1 RFLGFTLICRRGW
14 TFILAN
20 KRIFY
25 QNCEIFNNVDLYDG
39 PVCGSDGIT
48 YANDLY
54 LDCVNYQ
61 TFQNGEYLPSYIRTL
76 MNENSFSVIPMHSG
90 YCLPVDDYCK
100 INLFYRPICGS
111 DGHTYTN
118 LESLSCVNYNRSQ
131 NVTVA
136 LSGPCKVMDRCYSY
150 RTLSYGS
157 NGVCANN
164 GLTYGNAAQVN
175 CLRQINVDLRILH
188 NGSCT
193 VREVYDIY
201 DSVEKICDIANSRF
215 EWNPVCTSDGVTYH
229 NPFKFL
235 CYKARGK
242 LCYQVFVASILYSYI
257 VYISIRSSNKFVYIY
272 VISLSTL
279 YYILYSLFVKFREI
293 KVEKVN
299 DLRLRGP
306 FLICFSDLKTL
317 VSDNECEKNTQ
328 FSCAHLKSSAKTFSA
343 KDEVCGN
350 DGVTYQSIHHLQC
363 HNNQNKYLSLKHS
376 GACVDPDDN
385 PCRSIPEESLRFPVC
400 GSDNLSYVSPE
411 ALWCAKLRFPDKSEL
426 ILLRLY
432 KLQPLKAIMSEISYK
447 FSFNITI
454 P

>member
-1 RFLGFTLICRRGW
+1 MKSFLFFLGFTLICRRGW
-14 TFILAN
+14 TFILAD

-61 TFQNGEYLPSYIRTL
+61 TFQNVMS
-76 MNENSFSVIPMHSG
+76 MHSG
-90 YCLPVDDYCK
+90 YCLPVDGYCK

-118 LESLSCVNYNRSQ
+118 LESLLCVNYNRSQ

-136 LSGPCKVMDRCYSY
+136 LSGPCKVMDRCNSY
-150 RTLSYGS
+150 KTLSYGS
-157 NGVCANN
+157 NPVCASN
-164 GLTYGNAAQVN
+164 GLTYGNATQVN

-188 NGSCT
+188 NGGCT
-193 VREVYDIY
+193 VREVYNIY
-201 DSVEKICDIANSRF
+201 NSVEKICDIANSRF
-215 EWNPVCTSDGVTYH
+215 EWNPVCASDGVTYH

-235 CYKARGK
+235 CYKAR
-242 LCYQVFVASILYSYI
+242 
-257 VYISIRSSNKFVYIY
+257 
-272 VISLSTL
+272 
-279 YYILYSLFVKFREI
+279 
-293 KVEKVN
+293 
-299 DLRLRGP
+299 
-306 FLICFSDLKTL
+306 DLKML
-317 VSDNECEKNTQ
+317 VSDNECEKKTQ
-328 FSCAHLKSSAKTFSA
+328 LSCAHLKSSAKTFSS

-426 ILLRLY
+426 ILLGLY
-432 KLQPLKAIMSEISYK
+432 KLQPLKAITSEISYK
-447 FSFNITI
+447 FSSNITI